1 MNKKSKE
8 IKSNKNF
15 FLKKKEEIYQ
25 ILNEKVDDFIDFFDF
40 DNLKKIDYNKKVI
53 IISNVFYNITYDYKN
68 KKIISILD
76 FFNKKE
82 ISIIEY
88 RKIGG
93 FLDGEI

>member
-8 IKSNKNF
+8 IKSNKKF
-15 FLKKKEEIYQ
+15 FLKKKEEIYK
-25 ILNEKVDDFIDFFDF
+25 ILNGKVDDFIDFFDF
-40 DNLKKIDYNKKVI
+40 DNLKDISYNKKVI
-53 IISNVFYNITYDYKN
+53 IISNIFYDIAYDYKN

-76 FFNKKE
+76 FFSKKE